1 MRDQQAGH
9 EHEHGHG
16 HGHGHEH
23 DHRHERGGLWARVR
37 HAVGLH
43 SHSHDSGVDLEGS
56 AEGLRTLWISLAVL
70 GATACAQAVVVAL
83 SGSVALLGD
92 ALHNS
97 ADALTAVPLGIA
109 FLLGRRRP
117 TRRYTYGYG
126 RAEDLAG
133 VVIVG
138 VILLSSAAAVLVAVS
153 RLLHPHPVTHLVA
166 VAVAAALGFAG
177 NEVVAHYRIRT
188 GRRIGSAALVADGL
202 HARTDGYT
210 SLAVLAGAGGVAI
223 GWTWADPVVGLLITA
238 AILAVG
244 WQAAREVGRR
254 LMDSVDPALT
264 EKVEAILRA
273 TPGVLA
279 VGQVRLRW
287 IGHALR
293 AECEIGVDP
302 RGSVVQAHDIAEHA
316 LIHAVPRLTAALVH
330 ADPLDD
336 TDHHAPLA
344 DHAQADHALAGL
356 DPGQDP
362 GQQRAHPAGR
372 GPAGLDDLGVGQPVP
387 GQARRQVRNQRDAE
401 HFGPHLAG
409 GNRLQTGRHAD
420 QVGAEPGQ
428 HGDLG
433 RGLVVRTGQ
442 HRVDALGQARVG
454 IPGQRPQ
461 PGRVQVGQ
469 VHEPLADWWR
479 GPGQRGRAGQVQVI
493 ADQHR
498 LADAEPGPDPARR
511 VGQHHGPAARRYRR
525 AHAVHHGGRRKSLVH
540 MHPAEEHQDPQRSR
554 GNRAHRGG
562 VTRHRRPG
570 KPAEFGQWDLRLR
583 DADHV
588 GGGRPARAENDRDV
602 MRPGL
607 GGEAGGAGCR
617 GGVRIVGHEGHHGA

>member
-1 MRDQQAGH
+1 MRDQQHPASH
-9 EHEHGHG
+9 EHDHDHDHDHDHGHDHG
-16 HGHGHEH
+16 HGHGHEN
-23 DHRHERGGLWARVR
+23 RGLWARIR
-37 HAVGLH
+37 HAAGLH
-43 SHSHDSGVDLEGS
+43 SHSHDSGVDEVLEGS
-56 AEGLRTLWISLAVL
+56 AEGMRTLWISLAGL
-70 GATACAQAVVVAL
+70 GATACAQAGVVAL

-109 FLLGRRRP
+109 FMLGRRRP

-133 VVIVG
+133 IVIVG
-138 VILLSSAAAVLVAVS
+138 VILLSSAAAAFAAVS
-153 RLLHPHPVTHLVA
+153 RLLHPHPVTHLIA

-177 NEVVAHYRIRT
+177 NEVVARYRIRT

-210 SLAVLAGAGGVAI
+210 SLAVLVGAGGVAI
-223 GWTWADPVVGLLITA
+223 GWTWADPVVGLLITV

-273 TPGVLA
+273 TPGVLD

-287 IGHALR
+287 VGRMLR
-293 AECEIGVDP
+293 AECEIGVDS
-302 RGSVVQAHDIAEHA
+302 RGSVVQAHDIAVRAEHA
-316 LIHAVPRLTAALVH
+316 LIHAVPRLAAALVH

-344 DHAQADHALAGL
+344 DHGLADHALANL

-362 GQQRAHPAGR
+362 GQQRAHPAG
-372 GPAGLDDLGVGQPVP
+372 GGLAGLDHLGVGQAVS
-387 GQARRQVRNQRDAE
+387 GQTRRQVRDQRDAE

-442 HRVDALGQARVG
+442 HRVDPLGQARVG
-454 IPGQRPQ
+454 VPGQRPQ

-469 VHEPLADWWR
+469 VHEPLAGR
-479 GPGQRGRAGQVQVI
+479 RPGPGQRGRAGQVEVV

-498 LADAEPGPDPARR
+498 LPDAEPGPDPARR
-511 VGQHHGPAARRYRR
+511 VGQHHRPAARRYRR
-525 AHAVHHGGRRKSLVH
+525 AHAVHDGGRRKPLVH
-540 MHPAEEHQDPQRSR
+540 MNPAEEHQDPQRPR
-554 GNRAHRGG
+554 DDRAHGGG

-570 KPAEFGQWDLRLR
+570 KPAEF
-583 DADHV
+583 
-588 GGGRPARAENDRDV
+588 
-602 MRPGL
+602 
-607 GGEAGGAGCR
+607 C
-617 GGVRIVGHEGHHGA
+617 